1 MHTLIEKGL
10 FFCHTRYIHVTVI
23 TTWHMW
29 SKYTVA
35 ILHVIWHVAKVLPV
49 IITVIVVYTTNTEGK
64 VNLQKWLIKA
74 YPCWKCGVMHD
85 KFYHTNWVIHATT
98 LVNQHTCVPIVCM
111 KWREL
116 LWRKEHQW
124 LQKWWQLHQWP
135 PQCHEGTVPSV
146 HTQGGRVK
154 CFPQHCRRSP
164 PGTGVCCSCFLSKR
178 RKYISESDS
187 IYSS

>member
-1 MHTLIEKGL
+1 MYHSHYSMTYVKQIYSPNTACNRHTAE
-10 FFCHTRYIHVTVI
+10 V
-23 TTWHMW
+23 
-29 SKYTVA
+29 S
-35 ILHVIWHVAKVLPV
+35 PV

-74 YPCWKCGVMHD
+74 YPCWKCGAMHD
-85 KFYHTNWVIHATT
+85 KSYHTHRAIHATT

-116 LWRKEHQW
+116 LWRQEHQW
-124 LQKWWQLHQWP
+124 LQKWWQLHRRL

-154 CFPQHCRRSP
+154 YFPQQCRRSP
-164 PGTGVCCSCFLSKR
+164 PDTGVCCSCFLSKR
-178 RKYISESDS
+178 KECISKRDS